1 MVSFPFRLTPDTKKK
16 LGLIVL
22 QADQTIETELRNIL
36 PKRCDL
42 YHSRIS
48 SEPQVTPE
56 TLKKMTKDLPA
67 AAALFPTSLNLDAIA
82 YACTSGATI
91 IGPSQV
97 ENIIKK
103 VHRTAEVT
111 DPISAACDAL
121 QVLKA
126 RRIGFVSPYIMSVSR
141 EIRNYF
147 TSKGFEIFSAISFDQ
162 ELESVV
168 ASINEGD
175 TLKAIEAAALEE
187 VDAVFVSCTNL
198 KSFSILDEA
207 ERITGKP
214 VLSSNQV
221 LIWSMLKKAKV
232 SLSESELNNCP
243 GEIFTEKYY

>member
-1 MVSFPFRLTPDTKKK
+1 MIKS
-16 LGLIVL
+16 
-22 QADQTIETELRNIL
+22 N
-36 PKRCDL
+36 
-42 YHSRIS
+42 S
-48 SEPQVTPE
+48 SEPFEP
-56 TLKKMTKDLPA
+56 
-67 AAALFPTSLNLDAIA
+67 
-82 YACTSGATI
+82 
-91 IGPSQV
+91 GPDPDGSS
-97 ENIIKK
+97 I
-103 VHRTAEVT
+103 TT
-111 DPISAACDAL
+111 D
-121 QVLKA
+121 
-126 RRIGFVSPYIMSVSR
+126 
-141 EIRNYF
+141 F

-232 SLSESELNNCP
+232 SLSESELNDCP

>member
-1 MVSFPFRLTPDTKKK
+1 
-16 LGLIVL
+16 
-22 QADQTIETELRNIL
+22 
-36 PKRCDL
+36 
-42 YHSRIS
+42 
-48 SEPQVTPE
+48 
-56 TLKKMTKDLPA
+56 
-67 AAALFPTSLNLDAIA
+67 
-82 YACTSGATI
+82 
-91 IGPSQV
+91 
-97 ENIIKK
+97 
-103 VHRTAEVT
+103 
-111 DPISAACDAL
+111 
-121 QVLKA
+121 
-126 RRIGFVSPYIMSVSR
+126 MSVSR

-232 SLSESELNNCP
+232 SLSESELNDCP